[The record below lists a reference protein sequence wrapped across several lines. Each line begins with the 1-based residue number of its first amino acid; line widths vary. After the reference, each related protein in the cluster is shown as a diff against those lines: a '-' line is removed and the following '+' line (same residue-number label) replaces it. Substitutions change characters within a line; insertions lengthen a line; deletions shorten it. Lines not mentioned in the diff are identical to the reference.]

1 MNHLISARLDKILK
15 WRILYLLSLQSLQ
28 VDLQG
33 TRSIFLTFF
42 TSIKL
47 ILPESN
53 LLVQKAAI
61 C

>member
-1 MNHLISARLDKILK
+1 MNHLISASLDEILR
-15 WRILYLLSLQSLQ
+15 WRILYLTSLKSLQ
-28 VDLQG
+28 VDLLG
-33 TRSIFLTFF
+33 TPSVFLMFF

-53 LLVQKAAI
+53 LLFQKAAI